1 MQNLTISYSRS
12 RIIDRLEEEKE
23 RAVKVCMRRKSRKA
37 LRREKRTAARSAAF
51 RRRVLACSRTRNR
64 IVLMPFKLIELENE
78 SMWRY
83 GTIKEGEGRGG
94 ERRWTRRKG
103 GGERLESGFGWMD
116 TQKGAHGCATTQPPP
131 LLQTPQLPGTATAR
145 PEVTRLLPTM
155 HLRPSVYPSFHL
167 SILHPSIR
175 SPLRLLPFVSRSVPT
190 HPPFLP
196 SPFTDPVIHMCVH
209 VVVRNVISALVHEN
223 FRGLVEDCLRIFRKP
238 GLLYRDKV
246 LKNDFGIY
254 FCWTRPMQ

>member
-1 MQNLTISYSRS
+1 MQNLTIFCSRS

-23 RAVKVCMRRKSRKA
+23 RAVKACMRRKSRKA

-167 SILHPSIR
+167 SIRPSVHPFSSSSPSLR
-175 SPLRLLPFVSRSVPT
+175 FSLCPNSPLLSFHLLSPTLSFTCACTWWYVSSS
-190 HPPFLP
+190 LP
-196 SPFTDPVIHMCVH
+196 SCT
-209 VVVRNVISALVHEN
+209 RTS
-223 FRGLVEDCLRIFRKP
+223 EDSWRI
-238 GLLYRDKV
+238 V
-246 LKNDFGIY
+246 
-254 FCWTRPMQ
+254 

>member
-1 MQNLTISYSRS
+1 MQNLTISCSRS

-23 RAVKVCMRRKSRKA
+23 TAVKVCMRRKSRKA

-155 HLRPSVYPSFHL
+155 HLRPSIYPSFHL

-175 SPLRLLPFVSRSVPT
+175 PSVLLFVSFPSFLALSQLTLLSFHLLSPT
-190 HPPFLP
+190 LSFTCACTWWYVTSSLP
-196 SPFTDPVIHMCVH
+196 SCTRIW
-209 VVVRNVISALVHEN
+209 E
-223 FRGLVEDCLRIFRKP
+223 RGLVEDCLRIFRNFSKT
-238 GLLYRDKV
+238 GLIISR
-246 LKNDFGIY
+246 
-254 FCWTRPMQ
+254 

>member
-1 MQNLTISYSRS
+1 MDEAEGR
-12 RIIDRLEEEKE
+12 
-23 RAVKVCMRRKSRKA
+23 
-37 LRREKRTAARSAAF
+37 RREAGIGVWLDGYAKGGARMCNNTTPSAPANSAAARHSD
-51 RRRVLACSRTRNR
+51 RSTGSN
-64 IVLMPFKLIELENE
+64 
-78 SMWRY
+78 
-83 GTIKEGEGRGG
+83 
-94 ERRWTRRKG
+94 
-103 GGERLESGFGWMD
+103 
-116 TQKGAHGCATTQPPP
+116 ATT
-131 LLQTPQLPGTATAR
+131 AYYAS
-145 PEVTRLLPTM
+145 
-155 HLRPSVYPSFHL
+155 PSLYLSVFPSFHPP
-167 SILHPSIR
+167 SVHPSIR

-254 FCWTRPMQ
+254 FCWTQPMQ